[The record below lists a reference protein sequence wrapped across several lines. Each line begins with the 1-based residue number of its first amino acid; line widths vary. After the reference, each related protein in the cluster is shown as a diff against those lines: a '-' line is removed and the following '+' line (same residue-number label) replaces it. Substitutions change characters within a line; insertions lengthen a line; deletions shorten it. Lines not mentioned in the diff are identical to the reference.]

1 MAGVR
6 HCARHRHVRI
16 QVVSSDKSL
25 VVFKQLEQLGKDCE
39 IGSCQ
44 SRRGSYPHLN
54 IKYCQ
59 CLNIKRKHF
68 DGDSTLSE

>member
-39 IGSCQ
+39 IGSRQ